1 MRKLIVGVAAVAAV
15 AGVGAASTVH
25 GAPARGADTTTAA
38 TTAAATPNKQGLSG
52 VVVEAVRTDGV
63 EEHTAAE
70 AATPGTATQPRRAGT
85 PSSCTDGAY
94 TLSGY
99 KVPGKMSF
107 RYNRAGAPASVARYA
122 TVAVG
127 NSLRAVSTG
136 ANRCKLPATIK
147 ASGVYVGATTRTP
160 QLNTSGACTGNDGQ
174 NVIGWGALPNGY
186 LAITCIYFVAGKVIN
201 ADVMIS
207 KRYSW
212 FLSRPAGCRNTY
224 DLQSVLTHE
233 QGHTFGL
240 SHVDPTAHGTEI
252 MSTLI
257 GPCDITKRALGRG
270 DYAALARLYGTK

>member
-15 AGVGAASTVH
+15 AVAGQVATTVH
-25 GAPARGADTTTAA
+25 GAPRHGTTSAAVTAGMTEILA
-38 TTAAATPNKQGLSG
+38 ET
-52 VVVEAVRTDGV
+52 VRTDGG
-63 EEHTAAE
+63 EEHSAVE
-70 AATPGTATQPRRAGT
+70 AATPGTATQPRLAGT
-85 PSSCTDGAY
+85 PGSCADGAY

-99 KVPGKMSF
+99 KVAGTMAF
-107 RYNRAGAPASVARYA
+107 RYNGAGAPAAVSRYA

-136 ANRCKLPATIK
+136 ANRCKLPATVR
-147 ASGVYVGATTRTP
+147 ASGVYVGGTSRTP
-160 QLNTSGACTGNDGQ
+160 QLNTAGACTGNDGQ
-174 NVIGWGALPNGY
+174 NVIGWGVLPTGY
-186 LAITCIYFVAGKVIN
+186 LAITCIYFVGGRVIN

-212 FLSRPAGCRNTY
+212 FLSRPVGCRNSY

-240 SHVDPTAHGTEI
+240 SHVDARVHGSET

-270 DYAALARLYGTK
+270 DYGGLVRLYGTR